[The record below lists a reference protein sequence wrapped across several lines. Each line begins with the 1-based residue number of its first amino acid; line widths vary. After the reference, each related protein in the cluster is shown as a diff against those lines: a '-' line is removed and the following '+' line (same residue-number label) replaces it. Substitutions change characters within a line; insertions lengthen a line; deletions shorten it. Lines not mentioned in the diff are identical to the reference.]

1 LDAAMKPLKDRAAST
16 LKKAAKAALSPF
28 SLTISRIPKDQGCTL
43 EWVAESGLQ
52 GMALNDY
59 IEKDQRKPA
68 LAELRELVFPR
79 VSPRAVVCE
88 LGPGTGVYTR
98 HLNDYIEG
106 GELHVVDADG
116 SAVEFL
122 RRHLPTKPGTHL
134 YLNSGTALPF
144 DADGWIDLVF
154 CASMFTGGNLSY
166 FYRYLQEFAR
176 VLKPGGWCVF
186 DYFDVASEAGWRGLT
201 RNMARKQPIFAYA
214 YHATDTVDR
223 VMEQLGLQVV
233 GRHPTPRGSVFVSA
247 RKP

>member
-1 LDAAMKPLKDRAAST
+1 MKPLKDRAAST
-16 LKKAAKAALSPF
+16 FKRAARAALSPF
-28 SLTISRIPKDQGCTL
+28 GLSLGRVPSDRGCTL

-52 GMALNDY
+52 GMAVNDY

-79 VSPRAVVCE
+79 VSPRGSICE

-98 HLNDYIEG
+98 HLNDYVEG
-106 GELHVVDADG
+106 GELHVVDADP

-122 RRHLPTKPGTHL
+122 RKHLPAKPGTRL
-134 YLNSGTALPF
+134 YCNSGTDLPLQA
-144 DADGWIDLVF
+144 DAAIDLVF

-166 FYRYLQEFAR
+166 FYRYQQEFAR

-186 DYFDVASEAGWRGLT
+186 DYFDVATENGWRGLV
-201 RNMARKQPIFAYA
+201 RNMARKKPIYAYA
-214 YHATDTVDR
+214 YHSTDTVDR
-223 VMEQLGLQVV
+223 VLRHLGLEIAS
-233 GRHPTPRGSVFVSA
+233 RHPTPRGSVFVCA